1 MQLVRADQAFRL
13 LRDHAVHGRQKLGA
27 DRGVQDVF
35 QHFAERAAGLLGGI
49 VDQVAHQGFGHG
61 GVDRIHGHVI
71 AVVGRPAERQL
82 GEVPGPDDQA
92 AVLIGQVH
100 QDLGALARLGVF
112 IRHVVYHG
120 IVADVLE
127 MAAHRVADRHGAKI
141 DPQKLGQ
148 LFRVA
153 LGAAGGAES
162 GHGHSQNALAGQG
175 KRVECAHGHQQR
187 QGGIQPPGEPHHG
200 MLDAGVG

>member
-1 MQLVRADQAFRL
+1 MV
-13 LRDHAVHGRQKLGA
+13 
-27 DRGVQDVF
+27 
-35 QHFAERAAGLLGGI
+35 
-49 VDQVAHQGFGHG
+49 
-61 GVDRIHGHVI
+61 
-71 AVVGRPAERQL
+71 AVVGCPAERQL
-82 GEVPGPDDQA
+82 GEVPGADDKA

-120 IVADVLE
+120 IVANVLE

-148 LFRVA
+148 LFRVPLVRPVVPNPA
-153 LGAAGGAES
+153 W
-162 GHGHSQNALAGQG
+162 SQPKCLAGQG